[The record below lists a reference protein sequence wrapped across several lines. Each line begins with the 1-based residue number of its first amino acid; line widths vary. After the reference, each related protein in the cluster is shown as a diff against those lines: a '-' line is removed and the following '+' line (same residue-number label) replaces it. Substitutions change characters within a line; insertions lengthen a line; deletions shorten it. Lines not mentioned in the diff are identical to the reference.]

1 MDERRVRFIETAMK
15 LFAEK
20 GYHATS
26 IQDLVEAWGISKGA
40 FYHHFASKEELL
52 LAVLRHY
59 SEKMVA
65 DFTAAGGD
73 GPEKERF
80 IRQLAAHFSHVR
92 EYKEFLRMVMVEQ
105 LPRVN
110 PEVGQYMFRQH
121 GRMFLWYCTRLT
133 EVYGEVVKPYV
144 YDVAMMTNGM
154 IRQYLFYFFFREEAF
169 DADAA
174 ARFLVRRIDAIVASF
189 AAGERPLLTEEA
201 LVPWIELEER
211 ERERQRERLVSAFA
225 AVREAANGLDP
236 KRANDVVEATAALE
250 EEVLG
255 RREPPRAYM
264 IEALLLYLRQQQAP
278 PLAAALDALSQEIE
292 AYQRLNEWER
302 EPWKKR

>member
-52 LAVLRHY
+52 LEVLRYY

-65 DFTAAGGD
+65 DFTASGGD

-80 IRQLAAHFSHVR
+80 VRQLAAHFSHIR
-92 EYKEFLRMVMVEQ
+92 EYKDFLRMIMSEQ
-105 LPRVN
+105 LPKVN
-110 PEVGQYMFRQH
+110 PEVERYMFRQH
-121 GRMFLWYCTRLT
+121 GRLFLWYCTRLT
-133 EVYGEVVKPYV
+133 EVYGEAVGPYV
-144 YDVAMMTNGM
+144 YDVAMMTNGI

-169 DADAA
+169 DADEA
-174 ARFLVRRIDAIVASF
+174 ARFLMRRLDAIVASF
-189 AAGERPLLTEEA
+189 TAEERPLLTEESFA
-201 LVPWIELEER
+201 PWVKMEEQ

-225 AVREAANGLDP
+225 AVREAVNDLDP
-236 KRANDVVEATAALE
+236 KQASDVLEAIAALE
-250 EEVLG
+250 EELLG
-255 RREPPRAYM
+255 RHAPPRAY
-264 IEALLLYLRQQQAP
+264 IVEALLLYLRHQQAP
-278 PLAAALDALSQEIE
+278 RLASALDALSQEME
-292 AYQRLNEWER
+292 AYQRLNGWER

>member
-1 MDERRVRFIETAMK
+1 MDERRVQFIEAAMK

-20 GYHATS
+20 GYHETS

-40 FYHHFASKEELL
+40 FYHHFASKEDLL
-52 LAVLRHY
+52 LAVLRYY

-65 DFTAAGGD
+65 DFMADGGE
-73 GPEKERF
+73 GTEKERF
-80 IRQLAAHFSHVR
+80 TRQLAAHFSHIR
-92 EYKEFLRMVMVEQ
+92 EYKDFLRMMMSEQ
-105 LPRVN
+105 LPKVN
-110 PEVGQYMFRQH
+110 PEVERYMFRQH
-121 GRMFLWYCTRLT
+121 GRLFLWYCTRLA
-133 EVYGEVVKPYV
+133 EVYGEEVGPYV
-144 YDVAMMTNGM
+144 YDVAMMTNGI

-211 ERERQRERLVSAFA
+211 ERKRQRERLVSAFA

-236 KRANDVVEATAALE
+236 KQANDVLEAVAALE

-255 RREPPRAYM
+255 RNEPPRAY
-264 IEALLLYLRQQQAP
+264 IVEALLLYLRHQQAP
-278 PLAAALDALSQEIE
+278 RLASALDALSQEME
-292 AYQRLNEWER
+292 AYQRLNGWER